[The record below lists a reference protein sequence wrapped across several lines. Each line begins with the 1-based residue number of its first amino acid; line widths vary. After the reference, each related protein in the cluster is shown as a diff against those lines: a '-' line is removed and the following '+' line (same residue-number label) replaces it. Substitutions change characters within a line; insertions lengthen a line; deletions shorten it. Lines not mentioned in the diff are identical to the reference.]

1 MHLSIDI
8 YHRGTWMLSMHLS
21 VDVYHSSILML
32 RIHLSVDIAELV
44 DFLDKWLLQTRQVLN
59 QGFLEVRF
67 MSSRRQF

>member
-1 MHLSIDI
+1 
-8 YHRGTWMLSMHLS
+8 MLSMHLS

-59 QGFLEVRF
+59 QGFLVVKFIRELR
-67 MSSRRQF
+67 